1 MNTFFFR
8 LLVYVILKC
17 PPFYSTKLSC
27 EDSSDSH
34 KPNFNLFLYSS
45 NHSGNNGSSGSLP
58 SSAGPSLNSEDIN
71 NGDHLLNNNTVDNG
85 IAEVCDVPDDVAN
98 QKRHVSN
105 KFMSYQQHYMHAQCT
120 VHNVYIYL

>member
-1 MNTFFFR
+1 MR
-8 LLVYVILKC
+8 HI
-17 PPFYSTKLSC
+17 FY
-27 EDSSDSH
+27 
-34 KPNFNLFLYSS
+34 FSS

-105 KFMSYQQHYMHAQCT
+105 FHLIFFWLPVVCWVKSVSLKKENWCFHTS
-120 VHNVYIYL
+120 